1 MGNGGGSDYDN
12 DAPASERIVHL
23 EEEVKALK
31 KQVRSLTEQVLGSV
45 AILCLP
51 LPQGRRLEIA
61 FKQIENLPNSVLGII
76 LKRYISESRTSDL
89 SLDAML
95 SPVVGVLGF
104 ERAWKI
110 IEAGHLRETYGDY
123 AVLRWEEMAK
133 SHPCEE

>member
-1 MGNGGGSDYDN
+1 MDENG
-12 DAPASERIVHL
+12 DAPAGERIAYL
-23 EEEVKALK
+23 EEELKAVK

-51 LPQGRRLEIA
+51 LPQGKRLEIA
-61 FKQIENLPNSVLGII
+61 FKQIENLPNGVLEVIVR
-76 LKRYISESRTSDL
+76 RYVSESRASDL
-89 SLDAML
+89 SFDGML

-110 IEAGHLRETYGDY
+110 IDKDHLGATYGDY

-133 SHPCEE
+133 SHPCEG

>member
-1 MGNGGGSDYDN
+1 MDENG
-12 DAPASERIVHL
+12 DAPAGERIAYL
-23 EEEVKALK
+23 EEEIKAIK

-51 LPQGRRLEIA
+51 LPQGKRLEIA
-61 FKQIENLPNSVLGII
+61 FKQIENLPNGVLEVIVR
-76 LKRYISESRTSDL
+76 RYVSESRTSDL
-89 SLDAML
+89 SFDDML

-110 IEAGHLRETYGDY
+110 IDKSHLSKTYGDY

-133 SHPCEE
+133 SHPCEG